1 MAGPN
6 CMLNCNKNK
15 KLPRPHNEKNKEHM
29 YVCMQQ
35 RKPEQARGEVYPTGR
50 YPQKKK
56 ADILVHNVCLCINE
70 SASLPISS
78 TPHKLTMQGIN
89 I

>member
-35 RKPEQARGEVYPTGR
+35 RKPEQARGEVYATGR
-50 YPQKKK
+50 YPRKERQ
-56 ADILVHNVCLCINE
+56 IYSYIMYVYVLMN
-70 SASLPISS
+70 LPR
-78 TPHKLTMQGIN
+78 
-89 I
+89 